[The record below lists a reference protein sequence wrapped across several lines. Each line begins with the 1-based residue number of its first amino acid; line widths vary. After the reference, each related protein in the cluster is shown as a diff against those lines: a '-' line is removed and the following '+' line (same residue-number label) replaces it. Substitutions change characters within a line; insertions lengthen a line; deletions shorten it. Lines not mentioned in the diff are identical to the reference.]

1 MLQHVV
7 CMHLNKTIVSGSYIY
22 RGLYGLVSFLTDLK
36 CYCIVDGTIIMEVSK
51 VGYTFAVLNPY
62 TENKII
68 IKK

>member
-1 MLQHVV
+1 
-7 CMHLNKTIVSGSYIY
+7 MHLNKKPKLVSGSYIY
-22 RGLYGLVSFLTDLK
+22 RGLHSLVSFLTDLK
-36 CYCIVDGTIIMEVSK
+36 CYCIVYGIDGTIIMEVSK